1 MLVFSITACTQQNND
16 SNEIDETK
24 QQNVTLYSLTGTMQI
39 NAADIEEYLE
49 NGWYTEPVVTM
60 YAADGR
66 TRVTLE
72 SEVEAYKNVGLYTE
86 PVVTMYAAD
95 GRTRVTL
102 KPEVEAYKGVGW
114 YIEPVVTMYAADG
127 RTRVTLESEIE
138 AYKNVGWYTEPVMI
152 MYAADGRTI
161 VIKETEINIYK
172 SIGWFSEPQVSNTD
186 SVNNE
191 FPTNDYFLNFAKQ
204 NAQSAYKKS
213 NPEGVDGTFNFNTV
227 EKVSDSFV
235 IVSGTMTIFNG
246 MEFYGYCYIIKENG
260 MWCCSEAGYIFGAE
274 D

>member
-66 TRVTLE
+66 T
-72 SEVEAYKNVGLYTE
+72 
-86 PVVTMYAAD
+86 
-95 GRTRVTL
+95 
-102 KPEVEAYKGVGW
+102 
-114 YIEPVVTMYAADG
+114 
-127 RTRVTLESEIE
+127 
-138 AYKNVGWYTEPVMI
+138 
-152 MYAADGRTI
+152 I

-191 FPTNDYFLNFAKQ
+191 FSTNDYFLNFAKQ